1 MLSTF
6 CETMQRP
13 HVIVNL
19 AMSADGKISTRERRQ
34 VKISG
39 KNDFSRVDRLKAECD
54 AIMVGI
60 GTVLADDPSLTV
72 KSQEL
77 VAARTGR
84 GLPGN
89 PVRVVVDCRARTPLD
104 AAILHRGPGR
114 RIIACCEG
122 SDRKKRE
129 DLSALAEVIV
139 AGEREVDLPV
149 LMQGL
154 WMRGIRR
161 LMVEGGG
168 RLIGALFAAGLV
180 DEFITFIGNIVIGG
194 ENAPTPADGP
204 GFVREEDFPRLTL
217 FAADRMDNGILLHWV
232 VEKN

>member
-1 MLSTF
+1 
-6 CETMQRP
+6 
-13 HVIVNL
+13 
-19 AMSADGKISTRERRQ
+19 
-34 VKISG
+34 
-39 KNDFSRVDRLKAECD
+39 
-54 AIMVGI
+54 
-60 GTVLADDPSLTV
+60 
-72 KSQEL
+72 
-77 VAARTGR
+77 
-84 GLPGN
+84 
-89 PVRVVVDCRARTPLD
+89 
-104 AAILHRGPGR
+104 
-114 RIIACCEG
+114 
-122 SDRKKRE
+122 
-129 DLSALAEVIV
+129 VIV